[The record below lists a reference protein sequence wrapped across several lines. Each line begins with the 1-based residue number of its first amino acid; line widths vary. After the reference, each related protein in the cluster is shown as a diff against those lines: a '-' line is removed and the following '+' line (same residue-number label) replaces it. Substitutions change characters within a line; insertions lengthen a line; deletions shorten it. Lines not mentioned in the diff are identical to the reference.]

1 MLFKSQ
7 NLLEFGFCYLEFDFF
22 HFYFWHLNSTMPLL
36 LPNKISYLCVLF
48 FKSMATTFFDLGI
61 KNQFIKGLRELNIKV
76 PTEIQAEAIPILL
89 KNNTDFVGLAQTGTG
104 KTAAFG
110 LPILQNIDPKND
122 NIQALILAPTRELVQ
137 QIQKQLF
144 KFTKYCDDKIY
155 AEGIYGGEKMDIQ
168 MKRIQRTTH
177 IVVATPGRLLDF
189 IERGEINIKNI
200 DTLVLDEADEM
211 LSMGFKQDLNNILK
225 YTDGTRHTWL
235 FSATMP
241 EEIESMVKTYMS
253 PKAIRIEVN
262 KNSLVNANISHHY
275 IVTSVKEKTNII
287 ERLLDKYNNDRGIIF
302 TRTKAGAMQLTE
314 KLKAEGFSVEA
325 LQGDMQ
331 QKERDKVMRAFKNE
345 LLQYLIS
352 TDVSARGIDVNN
364 LAFIIHHQLPD
375 QQEYYTHRSGR
386 TARAGKTGES
396 IALII
401 SGEEQEIQKLQKDL
415 DIKIRQ
421 MTL

>member
-1 MLFKSQ
+1 
-7 NLLEFGFCYLEFDFF
+7 
-22 HFYFWHLNSTMPLL
+22 
-36 LPNKISYLCVLF
+36 
-48 FKSMATTFFDLGI
+48 MATTFLDLGV
-61 KNQFIKGLRELNIKV
+61 KKQFIKGLKELNINI
-76 PTEIQAEAIPILL
+76 PTEIQEQAIPILI

-110 LPILQNIDPKND
+110 IPILQKIDPNND
-122 NIQALILAPTRELVQ
+122 SIQALILAPTRELVQ

-144 KFTKYCDDKIY
+144 KFTKYCDDKIF

-189 IERGEINIKNI
+189 IERGEINIKHI
-200 DTLVLDEADEM
+200 ETLVLDEADEM
-211 LSMGFKQDLNNILK
+211 MSMGFKQDLNNILK

-241 EEIESMVKTYMS
+241 EEIESMIKTHMS
-253 PKAIRIEVN
+253 PKAIRMEVN

-275 IVTSVKEKTNII
+275 IVTSVKEKTNIV
-287 ERLLDKYNNDRGIIF
+287 ERLLDKYTDDRGIIF

-345 LLQYLIS
+345 SLQFLIS

-364 LAFIIHHQLPD
+364 LAFVIHHQLPD

-415 DIKIRQ
+415 GIKIRQ
-421 MTL
+421 VTL